1 MVAPPASPLAGTKA
15 VDVMSRPVVSV
26 TPDMPARAALVLL
39 LEHGFAALPVVVD
52 ERVAGVVSESDLLAA
67 GMNGYD
73 VGATVGDVMAMP
85 AVTMPMTATTTELAS
100 TMLAGGLRSLPIV
113 DDEGRLVGMVGR
125 IDLLRELVHDDD
137 LVADRVR
144 RVLHSYAGQRSR
156 WDVEMVDGVIWVT
169 GVFAD
174 EAERRLVIALVRTVP
189 GVRGVELRSAATSG
203 RS

>member
-1 MVAPPASPLAGTKA
+1 MTKA
-15 VDVMSRPVVSV
+15 TDVMSRPVVSV
-26 TPDMPARAALVLL
+26 TADMPARAALVLL
-39 LEHGFAALPVVVD
+39 LEHGFAALPVVV
-52 ERVAGVVSESDLLAA
+52 EGRVAGMVSQSDLLSA

-73 VGATVGDVMAMP
+73 VGAAVGDVMAMP

-137 LVADRVR
+137 VVADRVR
-144 RVLHSYAGQRSR
+144 RVLTSYAGLRSR
-156 WDVEMVDGVIWVT
+156 WDVEMVDGVVWVT

-174 EAERRLVIALVRTVP
+174 EAQRRLVIALARTVP
-189 GVRGVELRSAATSG
+189 GVHRVELRPVAITARPG
-203 RS
+203 AEA